1 MNHKEKSLKLEARQ
15 ERYKEI
21 LKNLTILSDVLMR
34 NVFKKR
40 ECTEYVLQIILNQRD
55 LKIVD
60 QVLQKDYKNLQ
71 GRSAIL
77 DCVVRDTKGRQF
89 NVEIQQES
97 EGASPKRA
105 RYHSGLVDMNTLLP
119 GQDFEELPETYIIF
133 ITRKDTLG
141 YDLPIYHIRR
151 RIEETGEDFRDEAYL
166 IYVNASRQED
176 TELGRLMHDFH
187 CKDAREMYSEIL
199 AGRMKELKETQ
210 KGVDLMCREME
221 KIYCEG
227 EERGRTLGRAEG
239 RAEGRVEG
247 RAEGRVEGRVE
258 GRAEGR
264 AEGIVAG
271 ELKAK
276 REMALS
282 LAQMGLSG
290 ERIAEA
296 AKVSAALVQEW
307 LAGSLNPAK

>member
-40 ECTEYVLQIILNQRD
+40 ECTEYVLQIILNQKD

-77 DCVVRDTKGRQF
+77 DCVARDTKGRQF

-133 ITRKDTLG
+133 ITQKDTLG
-141 YDLPIYHIRR
+141 YGLPIYHIRR
-151 RIEETGEDFRDEAYL
+151 RIEETG
-166 IYVNASRQED
+166 
-176 TELGRLMHDFH
+176 GRFP
-187 CKDAREMYSEIL
+187 
-199 AGRMKELKETQ
+199 G
-210 KGVDLMCREME
+210 
-221 KIYCEG
+221 
-227 EERGRTLGRAEG
+227 
-239 RAEGRVEG
+239 
-247 RAEGRVEGRVE
+247 
-258 GRAEGR
+258 
-264 AEGIVAG
+264 
-271 ELKAK
+271 
-276 REMALS
+276 
-282 LAQMGLSG
+282 
-290 ERIAEA
+290 
-296 AKVSAALVQEW
+296 
-307 LAGSLNPAK
+307 